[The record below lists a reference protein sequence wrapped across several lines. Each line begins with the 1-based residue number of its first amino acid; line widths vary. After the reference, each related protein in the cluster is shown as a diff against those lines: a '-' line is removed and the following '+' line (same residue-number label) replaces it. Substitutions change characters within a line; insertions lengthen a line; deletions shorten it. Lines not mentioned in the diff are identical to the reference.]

1 MAEKK
6 KEKKRDPLF
15 QKAERRL
22 YEYEETKVELRCLE
36 YELTI
41 AQEEYEGCKAI
52 TYNLERTGVTNTVN
66 DSVYEEL
73 IKKEKEILDKQKKI
87 NKKKIQINKVEEAL
101 SLLDDI
107 EKTIVD
113 TKYFSN
119 DRRKK
124 NWQYVSMKTGYSDR
138 QCMNIRNKLIEKI
151 KGII

>member
-1 MAEKK
+1 M
-6 KEKKRDPLF
+6 
-15 QKAERRL
+15 
-22 YEYEETKVELRCLE
+22 
-36 YELTI
+36 
-41 AQEEYEGCKAI
+41 
-52 TYNLERTGVTNTVN
+52 
-66 DSVYEEL
+66 

>member
-15 QKAERRL
+15 QKAERKL

-52 TYNLERTGVTNTVN
+52 SYNLERTGVTNNIN

-73 IKKEKEILDKQKKI
+73 IKKENL
-87 NKKKIQINKVEEAL
+87 
-101 SLLDDI
+101 
-107 EKTIVD
+107 
-113 TKYFSN
+113 KYQQQ
-119 DRRKK
+119 D
-124 NWQYVSMKTGYSDR
+124 M
-138 QCMNIRNKLIEKI
+138 IIKLIYI
-151 KGII
+151 